1 MPRDVG
7 VVLVAAGRSTRLGG
21 QTPKQFRPIAG
32 VPMVLRALRP
42 FASHPEVAQV
52 VLVLPS
58 EHAEHP
64 PEFLRSL
71 GSGLTLVA
79 GGAARADS
87 VAAGLAAL
95 SPTCATVLVHD
106 AARPFVER
114 GVIDAVIAHAR
125 AGEGAVAA
133 VRVSDTVKEAAA
145 ADPSRVVRTV
155 PRDGLWRAQTPQGF
169 PRAVLE
175 RAHRE
180 AGPERSAATD
190 DAALVERLG
199 VPVRLVP
206 DSPRNLKVTT
216 SEDLAL
222 AEVLAREGA

>member
-1 MPRDVG
+1 
-7 VVLVAAGRSTRLGG
+7 
-21 QTPKQFRPIAG
+21 
-32 VPMVLRALRP
+32 MVLRALRP
-42 FASHPEVAQV
+42 FVSHPEVVQV
-52 VLVLPS
+52 VLVLPPDD
-58 EHAEHP
+58 ARTP

-71 GSGLTLVA
+71 GSGLTIVG

-95 SPTCATVLVHD
+95 GPACATVLVHD

-114 GVIDAVIAHAR
+114 GVIDTVIAHAR

-133 VRVSDTVKEAAA
+133 LRVSDTVKEAAA
-145 ADPSRVVRTV
+145 DDPTRVARTV

-169 PRAVLE
+169 PRGVLE
-175 RAHRE
+175 RAHDE
-180 AGPERSAATD
+180 AGGDRSAATD
-190 DAALVERLG
+190 DAELVERLG

-216 SEDLAL
+216 PDDLAL
-222 AEVLAREGA
+222 AELLAREGA

>member
-1 MPRDVG
+1 LPRDVG
-7 VVLVAAGRSTRLGG
+7 VVVVAAGRGRRLGG
-21 QTPKQFRPIAG
+21 GTPKQYRPIAG

-42 FASHPEVAQV
+42 FTTHPEVVHV
-52 VLVLPS
+52 VLVLPP
-58 EHAEHP
+58 EDAAAP
-64 PEFLRSL
+64 PEFLR
-71 GSGLTLVA
+71 GLTGAALRLVA
-79 GGAARADS
+79 GGAERADS

-95 SPTCATVLVHD
+95 DPACTTVLVHD
-106 AARPFVER
+106 AARPFVQR

-133 VRVSDTVKEAAA
+133 VRVSDTLKEAAP
-145 ADPSRVVRTV
+145 ADPTRIGRTV

-180 AGPERSAATD
+180 AARAGAATD
-190 DAALVERLG
+190 DAALVERTG
-199 VPVRLVP
+199 TAVRLVP

-216 SEDLAL
+216 AEDFAMAERLAGSG
-222 AEVLAREGA
+222 E